1 MRSLDRKM
9 KLLTTKLNALQSD
22 LKTTKE
28 IVEIAQ
34 AEIQKLYDERDAPNQ
49 PEQQPEQETK
59 EISHSDKEIP
69 NQDSN
74 HESFEDDTPGAE
86 KRASPEVRKMFKKIA
101 SICHPDKI
109 HDMVDG
115 PIKRKLE
122 KLYQRA
128 RAALEDNDFFD
139 MLFVTQELDL
149 EEPEVTEEQIS
160 QVENKINTVKQ
171 ELNHLESTVAW
182 HWYFAK
188 DEATRQKIL
197 KKVFEVLDERKRN
210 NSGT

>member
-69 NQDSN
+69 NQDPN
-74 HESFEDDTPGAE
+74 HESFEGDTPGAE
-86 KRASPEVRKMFKKIA
+86 KLASPEVRKMFKKIA
-101 SICHPDKI
+101 SVK
-109 HDMVDG
+109 V
-115 PIKRKLE
+115 RK
-122 KLYQRA
+122 
-128 RAALEDNDFFD
+128 
-139 MLFVTQELDL
+139 VI
-149 EEPEVTEEQIS
+149 QI
-160 QVENKINTVKQ
+160 
-171 ELNHLESTVAW
+171 
-182 HWYFAK
+182 
-188 DEATRQKIL
+188 
-197 KKVFEVLDERKRN
+197 
-210 NSGT
+210 